1 MNQILVNDFSYKVRN
16 GSLISKVS
24 EKIAMERWPYRTD
37 WTREAEEER
46 ISEDK
51 VRGFAMTHCLCVSSL
66 NMFMETLLALKMY

>member
-24 EKIAMERWPYRTD
+24 EKITMDRWSDRTD
-37 WTREAEEER
+37 WIREAEEKG

-51 VRGFAMTHCLCVSSL
+51 VRGFAVTHCLCGFSL
-66 NMFMETLLALKMY
+66 NKFMETLLALKMY